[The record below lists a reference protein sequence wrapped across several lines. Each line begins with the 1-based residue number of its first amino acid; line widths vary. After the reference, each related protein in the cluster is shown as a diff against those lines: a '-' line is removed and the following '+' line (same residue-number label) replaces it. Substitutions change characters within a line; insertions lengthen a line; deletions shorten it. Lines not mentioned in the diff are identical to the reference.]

1 MWEPNGIY
9 SKFSLKIPPI
19 LFGFTAIN
27 GLKNFPVAK
36 VAIIHG
42 KGLTEEQKSKILN
55 TIPAFDVCF
64 ILKSWKDEPELKS
77 LKKTI
82 AIVEAFKPD
91 LFIAIGGG
99 SVIDGTKLV
108 RVFYEFPYI
117 EENNKNFNL
126 LNFSTKFIAIPTT
139 IGSGAE
145 ISSASV
151 LYNPKEKTKE
161 FYLSHAFIP
170 DVIILDSDFI
180 IKASD
185 NILFSSMIDSL
196 SHIIEGYV
204 SNVENQIANIYAEKA
219 LQIISQKWQIFEKTR
234 DPIIALDLQLA
245 SLWAGLVQN
254 HCIVGAAHG
263 LAHQMSAYNFSHS
276 TAISLVLPAVIKR
289 NSYDDK
295 ANMRYKKLIN
305 AAGIKG
311 ETNGLIEMIEEIIYA
326 ANNVSEKS
334 RFKNYLP
341 NIIDDTNFISN
352 AIKDKGAQGNPIP
365 LSEKYY
371 MEILETL

>member
-19 LFGFTAIN
+19 LFGVTAIN

-42 KGLTEEQKSKILN
+42 KALTEEQKSKISN
-55 TIPAFDVCF
+55 TIPAFDICF
-64 ILKSWKDEPELKS
+64 ILKSWEDEPELKL

-117 EENNKNFNL
+117 EENNSNFNL

-151 LYNPKEKTKE
+151 LYNPIEKTKE
-161 FYLSHAFIP
+161 FFIAHAFIP
-170 DVIILDSDFI
+170 DVIILDSEFI

-204 SNVENQIANIYAEKA
+204 SIVENQIADIYAEKA
-219 LQIISQKWQIFEKTR
+219 LQIISQKWQIFKKTR
-234 DPIIALDLQLA
+234 DPLIAVDLQLA

-263 LAHQMSAYNFSHS
+263 LAHQMSAYHFSHS

-289 NSYDDK
+289 NSNDDK
-295 ANMRYKKLIN
+295 VNMRYKKLIN

-311 ETNGLIEMIEEIIYA
+311 ETNGLIEMIEEITHA
-326 ANNVSEKS
+326 ANNISEKS
-334 RFKNYLP
+334 RFKDYLP
-341 NIIDDTNFISN
+341 NIFNDTNFISN

-365 LSEKYY
+365 LSENFY